1 MTLLSL
7 QDVDA
12 YYGEARILNGVSLDV
27 AAGERVAILGRNGV
41 GKTTVVNACLG
52 IARVRGGRIAFQGA
66 EQKAI
71 KHFSAARSGIAVVPQ
86 GRRIV
91 PGLTVRENLA
101 LGAAVNRPGKWNF
114 DTVCELFPIL
124 RERADTPGTAMSG
137 GQQQML
143 AIGRALM
150 ANPDLLILDEP
161 SEGLAPVIVD
171 ELAATLVRLA
181 AGDTSILLIEQNFSL
196 VHRVAQRY
204 YVLSKGAVVEQ
215 GSVEGMS
222 MENLKKHVAV

>member
-7 QDVDA
+7 QSVDG
-12 YYGEARILNGVSLDV
+12 YYGEARILHEVSLEV
-27 AAGERVAILGRNGV
+27 GHGERVAILGRNGV
-41 GKTTVVNACLG
+41 GKSTVVNACLG
-52 IARVRGGRIAFQGA
+52 IARVRAGQIAFRGQA
-66 EQKAI
+66 QASI
-71 KHFSAARSGIAVVPQ
+71 RHFTAARAGIAVVPQ

-101 LGAAVNRPGKWNF
+101 LGAAVGRPGKWNF

-124 RERADTPGTAMSG
+124 GERADTPGTSMSG

-150 ANPDLLILDEP
+150 ANPELLILDEP

-171 ELAATLVRLA
+171 ELATTFVRLA
-181 AGDTSILLIEQNFSL
+181 AEDTSILLIEQNFSL

-222 MENLKKHVAV
+222 MDDLKKHVAV